1 MDILRGGGRRWRS
14 EKPRRGE
21 NPLLPGQTSFLLQV
35 LIFALFGILTL
46 QLVRMQVFEA
56 DRYQAKAENNRLR
69 ELQVLPLRGLI
80 YDRNG
85 TPLVQNVANYTA
97 VITPADLPTKNEG
110 EVFDCLSEVLKMSP
124 QDITEKVREK
134 RENGNPYEAVVIKDE
149 LDRDTALI
157 LKELTPNLPGVE
169 LQVEARRSYP
179 TGELTADVVGYVGR
193 ISEEEYA
200 SLQPRGY
207 ILNDQ
212 VGKTGVEL
220 TYEDVLRGKPGKEL
234 AEVDASG
241 RQMDVLDT
249 QAAQSG
255 QSVFLTIDLEL
266 QRKVTDVLRE
276 YMGMSDN
283 ATAVVMDVHSG
294 EILSMVSLPGFDNNL
309 FSRAIS
315 QQELDTLLSQPGKPL
330 VNHAI
335 AEMYAPGSTFKTITG
350 LAALQEG
357 VATTDTVITSK
368 GYITV
373 TNEYNPDIVY
383 YFKDWAVLGALDF
396 YRGVAM
402 SSDVYFYYLSGGK
415 ADEGFSGLGEE
426 RLARYARS
434 FGLGELSGVDLPG
447 ESPGLVPDAQWKER
461 NWGEAWYLGDTY
473 SFGIGQGYL
482 AVTPLQLV
490 NEVAAIAN
498 GGDLLRPRLIK
509 EVQDDHGNTVATFGS
524 EVRRQVPVSSDY
536 LAVMREAMRQSVD
549 YGVASSA
556 KVAGV
561 TVAGKTGSA
570 EFGEQHADGSYDTH
584 AWFVG
589 FAPFENPQI
598 AVVVFLDR
606 AGAASQSAAP
616 AAARIF
622 DYYFN
627 RRYVAQPE
635 GSP

>member
-1 MDILRGGGRRWRS
+1 MDVLRRGGQRWRS
-14 EKPRRGE
+14 EKPRRQE
-21 NPLLPGQTSFLLQV
+21 NAFLPGRNLFLLPL

-56 DRYQAKAENNRLR
+56 DRYQEKAENNRLR
-69 ELQVLPLRGLI
+69 ELQVPPMRGLI

-97 VITPADLPTKNEG
+97 VITPADLPSENEEEVFARLG
-110 EVFDCLSEVLKMSP
+110 EVLSMPTQEIA
-124 QDITEKVREK
+124 QKVSEK
-134 RENGNPYEAVVIKDE
+134 RQDGNPYEAVVIKDE
-149 LDRDTALI
+149 LDRDTALV

-169 LQVEARRSYP
+169 LRVEARRRYP
-179 TGELTADVVGYVGR
+179 SGDLTSHIVGYVGS

-200 SLQPRGY
+200 SLRPRGY

-212 VGKTGVEL
+212 VGKTGIEAD
-220 TYEDVLRGKPGKEL
+220 YEDVLRGKPGKEL

-241 RQMDVLDT
+241 RQLDVLDAR
-249 QAAQSG
+249 AAQPG
-255 QSVFLTIDLEL
+255 QSVFLTIDLDL
-266 QRKVTDVLRE
+266 QREVTDALRE
-276 YMGMSDN
+276 FMGSSDN

-294 EILSMVSLPGFDNNL
+294 EILAMVSLPAFDNNL

-315 QQELDTLLSQPGKPL
+315 QQELDDLLSQPGKPL

-357 VATTDTVITSK
+357 VATTNTVITSK

-373 TNEYNPDIVY
+373 ANEYDPNVVY
-383 YFKDWAVLGALDF
+383 YFRDWAALGTMDF

-402 SSDVYFYYLSGGK
+402 SSDVYFYYLAGGK
-415 ADEGFSGLGEE
+415 ADEGFRGLGEE
-426 RLARYARS
+426 RLARYARA
-434 FGLGELSGVDLPG
+434 FGLGELSGIDLPG
-447 ESPGLVPDAQWKER
+447 ESPGLVPDARWKEQ
-461 NWGEAWYLGDTY
+461 NWGETWYVGDTY

-482 AVTPLQLV
+482 AVTPLQLL
-490 NEVAAIAN
+490 NEVVAIAN
-498 GGDLLRPRLIK
+498 GGELLRPRLIK
-509 EVQDDHGNTVATFGS
+509 EIQDEHGNTVATFEP
-524 EVRRQVPVSSDY
+524 EVRRQLPVNPDY

-556 KVAGV
+556 AVPGLAI
-561 TVAGKTGSA
+561 AGKTGSA
-570 EFGEQHADGSYDTH
+570 EFGEQRADGSYDTH
-584 AWFVG
+584 GWFVG
-589 FAPFENPQI
+589 FAPFEDPQI
-598 AVVVFLDR
+598 AVVVFVQR
-606 AGAASQSAAP
+606 GGGFQNAAP

-622 DYYFN
+622 DYYFHE
-627 RRYVAQPE
+627 RYVAQPE

>member
-1 MDILRGGGRRWRS
+1 MGILRGGGQRWRS
-14 EKPRRGE
+14 EKPRRQE
-21 NPLLPGQTSFLLQV
+21 NSLLPGQTSFLLQV

-46 QLVRMQVFEA
+46 QLVRMQVFET
-56 DRYQAKAENNRLR
+56 DRYREKAENNRLR
-69 ELQVLPLRGLI
+69 ELQVLPVRGLI

-97 VITPADLPTKNEG
+97 VITPADLPTKNEEG
-110 EVFDCLSEVLKMSP
+110 VFDRLSEVLKMSP
-124 QDITEKVREK
+124 QEIAQKVREK

-169 LQVEARRSYP
+169 LRVEARRSYP
-179 TGELTADVVGYVGR
+179 SGELASDVVGYVGR
-193 ISEEEYA
+193 VSEEEYA

-234 AEVDASG
+234 AEIDASG
-241 RQMDVLDT
+241 RQLDVLDAR
-249 QAAQSG
+249 AAQSG
-255 QSVFLTIDLEL
+255 QSVVLTIDLEL
-266 QRKVTDVLRE
+266 QRKVTDALRE
-276 YMGMSDN
+276 FMATSDN

-294 EILSMVSLPGFDNNL
+294 EILAMVSLPAFDNNL

-315 QQELDTLLSQPGKPL
+315 QQELDALLSQPGKPL

-357 VATTDTVITSK
+357 VARTDTVITSK

-373 TNEYNPDIVY
+373 ANEYDPNVVY
-383 YFKDWAVLGALDF
+383 YFRDWAALGAMDF

-402 SSDVYFYYLSGGK
+402 SSDVYFYYLAGGK
-415 ADEGFSGLGEE
+415 ADEGFRGLGEE

-434 FGLGELSGVDLPG
+434 FGLGETSGVDLPG

-461 NWGEAWYLGDTY
+461 NWGETWYVGDTY

-509 EVQDDHGNTVATFGS
+509 EITDDHGNTVASFGP
-524 EVRRQVPVSSDY
+524 EVRRQVPVDSDY

-549 YGVASSA
+549 YGVATSA
-556 KVAGV
+556 AVPGLAI
-561 TVAGKTGSA
+561 AGKTGTA
-570 EFGEQHADGSYDTH
+570 EFGEQRADGKYDTH
-584 AWFVG
+584 GWFVG
-589 FAPFENPQI
+589 FAPFDDPQI
-598 AVVVFLDR
+598 AVVVFVQR
-606 AGAASQSAAP
+606 GGGFQNAAP

-622 DYYFN
+622 DYYFHQ
-627 RRYVAQPE
+627 RQAAQPE

>member
-1 MDILRGGGRRWRS
+1 LDFLRGGNQRWRS
-14 EKPRRGE
+14 EKSRRAERLFLSGQ
-21 NPLLPGQTSFLLQV
+21 NLLLLQA
-35 LIFALFGILTL
+35 LIVVLFGILTV

-56 DRYQAKAENNRLR
+56 DEYQQRAENNRLR

-85 TPLVQNVANYTA
+85 EPLVQNVANYTA
-97 VITPADLPTKNEG
+97 VITPADLPDGHED
-110 EVFDCLSEVLKMSP
+110 EVFAQLGKVLNMP
-124 QDITEKVREK
+124 AQEIAAKVRQED
-134 RENGNPYEAVVIKDE
+134 GNPYEKVVIKDE
-149 LDRDTALI
+149 LDRDTALV

-169 LQVEARRSYP
+169 LQVEARRRYP
-179 TGELTADVVGYVGR
+179 SGDLTSDILGYVGS

-212 VGKTGVEL
+212 VGKTGVEAD
-220 TYEDVLRGKPGKEL
+220 YESVLRGKPGKEL

-241 RQMDVLDT
+241 RQLDVLDA
-249 QAAQSG
+249 QAAQPG
-255 QSVFLTIDLEL
+255 QSVFLTIDLNL
-266 QRKVTDVLRE
+266 QREVTDALHE
-276 YMGMSDN
+276 YMGSSDN

-294 EILSMVSLPGFDNNL
+294 EILSMVSLPTYDNNL
-309 FSRAIS
+309 FSSTIS
-315 QQELDTLLSQPGKPL
+315 QQELDDLLNQPGKPL
-330 VNHAI
+330 INHSI

-357 VATTDTVITSK
+357 VATTSTVITSK

-373 TNEYNPDIVY
+373 QNEYDPNVVY
-383 YFKDWAVLGALDF
+383 YFRDWAALGPLDF

-415 ADEGFSGLGEE
+415 ADEGFTGLGED
-426 RLARYARS
+426 RLARYARA
-434 FGLGELSGVDLPG
+434 FGLGEPTGVDLPG
-447 ESPGLVPDAQWKER
+447 ESAGLVPDAAWKER
-461 NWGEAWYLGDTY
+461 EFGEAWYVGDTY

-482 AVTPLQLV
+482 AVTPLQLL

-498 GGDLLRPRLIK
+498 GGNLLRPRLIK
-509 EVQDDHGNTVATFGS
+509 EIQDDHGNTVATFGP
-524 EVRRQVPVSSDY
+524 EVRRQLPVNPDY

-549 YGVASSA
+549 YGVASNA

-598 AVVVFLDR
+598 AVVVFFDR
-606 AGAASQSAAP
+606 ASAASQSAAP
-616 AAARIF
+616 AAARIL
-622 DYYFN
+622 DYYFHQ
-627 RRYVAQPE
+627 RYVSEPE
-635 GSP
+635 TSP

>member
-1 MDILRGGGRRWRS
+1 MDLLGGNGQRWRS
-14 EKPRRGE
+14 DKPRRPE
-21 NPLLPGQTSFLLQV
+21 HALLSGRNLFLLQGLV
-35 LIFALFGILTL
+35 FVLFGILTV
-46 QLVRMQVFEA
+46 QLVRMQVFEG
-56 DRYQAKAENNRLR
+56 DHYQQKAENNRLR

-97 VITPADLPTKNEG
+97 VITPADLPEENDKKE
-110 EVFDCLSEVLKMSP
+110 EVFARLGDVLKMP
-124 QDITEKVREK
+124 PGEIAQKVGGK
-134 RENGNPYEAVVIKDE
+134 DDNPYEAVVIKDE

-157 LKELTPNLPGVE
+157 LKELTPTLPGAE
-169 LQVEARRSYP
+169 LRVEARRQYP
-179 TGELTADVVGYVGR
+179 SADLTSDIVGYVGS

-200 SLQPRGY
+200 SLRPRGY
-207 ILNDQ
+207 ILNDK
-212 VGKTGVEL
+212 VGKTGIEAD
-220 TYEDVLRGKPGKEL
+220 YEDILRGKPGQEL

-241 RQMDVLDT
+241 RQLDVLDAR
-249 QAAQSG
+249 AAQPG
-255 QSVFLTIDLEL
+255 QSVFLTIDVEL
-266 QRKVTDVLRE
+266 QRKATEALRE
-276 YMGMSDN
+276 YMGSSDN

-294 EILSMVSLPGFDNNL
+294 DILAMVSLPGYDNNL
-309 FSRAIS
+309 FSHAIS
-315 QQELDTLLSQPGKPL
+315 QQQLDDLLNQPGKPM

-357 VATTDTVITSK
+357 VARTDTVITSN

-373 TNEYNPDIVY
+373 ENEYDPNVVY
-383 YFKDWAVLGALDF
+383 YFRDWAALGAMDF

-415 ADEGFSGLGEE
+415 ADEGFRGLGED
-426 RLARYARS
+426 RLAKYARA
-434 FGLGELSGVDLPG
+434 FGLGEPTGVDLPG
-447 ESPGLVPDAQWKER
+447 ESPGIVPDARWKEQ
-461 NWGEAWYLGDTY
+461 NWGETWYVGDTY

-490 NEVAAIAN
+490 NAVATIAN
-498 GGDLLRPRLIK
+498 VGELLRPRLVK
-509 EVQDDHGNTVATFGS
+509 EIQDDHGNTVATFGP
-524 EVRRQVPVSSDY
+524 EVRRQVPVSPDY

-556 KVAGV
+556 KVSGLSI
-561 TVAGKTGSA
+561 AGKTGTA
-570 EFGEQHADGSYDTH
+570 EFGEQHADGKYDTH
-584 AWFVG
+584 GWFVG

-598 AVVVFLDR
+598 AVVVFVQR
-606 AGAASQSAAP
+606 GGGFQNAAP

-622 DYYFN
+622 DYYFHQ
-627 RRYVAQPE
+627 RYVAQPE